1 MCARSRAWQQGR
13 EVQRERGS
21 CRGLL
26 GSAAY
31 LTLGVMNLRAIV
43 YGLAG
48 IAAFVAWAAWYGDQN
63 SCGAFPEWQTSPYV
77 LPYAVGSTYLVSQAN
92 CSAGGHRRAYK
103 YAYDFVMPIGTTV
116 TAARAGVVA
125 EIRMKFVDGQPGEG
139 ESNWIKIRH
148 ADGTIAA
155 YSHLTANG
163 ALIKIGDSVVS
174 GQPIGLSGNTGNTG
188 GRPHLHFHLCPCSEP
203 VDCGT
208 LPVTFRNTDANA
220 DGLHARRSYP
230 ALPFKNGV

>member
-1 MCARSRAWQQGR
+1 MK
-13 EVQRERGS
+13 
-21 CRGLL
+21 
-26 GSAAY
+26 
-31 LTLGVMNLRAIV
+31 LRAIG

-48 IAAFVAWAAWYGDQN
+48 TGAFVAWAAWHGHQN
-63 SCGAFPEWQTSPYV
+63 SCGEFPDWQTSSYV
-77 LPYAVGSTYLVSQAN
+77 LPYSAGSTYSVSQAN
-92 CSAGGHRRAYK
+92 CSPGGHRGPYK
-103 YAYDFVMPIGTTV
+103 YGYDFVMPIGTTV

-139 ESNWIKIRH
+139 QSNWVKIRH

-163 ALIKIGDSVVS
+163 ALIKIGDSVVA

-188 GRPHLHFHLCPCSEP
+188 GLAHLHFHLCPCSEP

-208 LPVTFRNTDANA
+208 LPVTFRNTDANP
-220 DGLHARRSYP
+220 DGLQPRRSYL
-230 ALPFKNGV
+230 ALPFKSDV